1 MELKLRK
8 DMNPEFQWDVS
19 HIFADSTAWETAF
32 EEVSKVLPTLE
43 NFAGTLGSSAEHLKT
58 ALDTLFAEELKL
70 ELVYTYAM
78 LCKAADGGDSE
89 AQTMTAK
96 ASLL

>member
-19 HIFADSTAWETAF
+19 HIFADSAAWETAF

-43 NFAGTLGSSAEHLKT
+43 AFSGTLDTSAKHLKN
-58 ALDTLFAEELKL
+58 ALDKCPLTNE
-70 ELVYTYAM
+70 
-78 LCKAADGGDSE
+78 
-89 AQTMTAK
+89 
-96 ASLL
+96 

>member
-19 HIFADSTAWETAF
+19 HIFADAEAWETAF
-32 EEVSKVLPTLE
+32 DEVANGLPKLE
-43 NFAGTLGSSAEHLKT
+43 AFAGTLGTSAEHLKT

-70 ELVYTYAM
+70 ELVYTYA
-78 LCKAADGGDSE
+78 K
-89 AQTMTAK
+89 QQVNNK
-96 ASLL
+96 KSLIKL